1 MPFKS
6 KAQMKAA
13 FGGYL
18 GKEMKSKAAQWAKET
33 PNPKGLPS
41 HVKQSKKSKAQ
52 ASLKRMRK
60 KMKVRSKAPG
70 ALITKMN
77 AKKSK

>member
-18 GKEMKSKAAQWAKET
+18 GKEMKDKAKAWADET
-33 PNPKGLPS
+33 PNPKSLPE
-41 HVKQSKKSKAQ
+41 HKHKSKGKHAVKGLQ
-52 ASLKRMRK
+52 AAKPK
-60 KMKVRSKAPG
+60 KEDE
-70 ALITKMN
+70 
-77 AKKSK
+77 

>member
-18 GKEMKSKAAQWAKET
+18 GKEMKGKAESWAHET
-33 PNPKGLPS
+33 PNIKELPE
-41 HVKQSKKSKAQ
+41 HKTKVKIKIKKK
-52 ASLKRMRK
+52 
-60 KMKVRSKAPG
+60 
-70 ALITKMN
+70 
-77 AKKSK
+77 